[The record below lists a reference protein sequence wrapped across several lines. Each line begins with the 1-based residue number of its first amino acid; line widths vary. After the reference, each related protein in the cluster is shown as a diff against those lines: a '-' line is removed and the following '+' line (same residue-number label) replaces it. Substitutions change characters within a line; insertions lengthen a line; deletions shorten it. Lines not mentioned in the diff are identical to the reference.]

1 MQPAGARGKGMN
13 RTQWLVLWLA
23 FGVCAATQAQPPPLP
38 PTPPRVASPEIAA
51 DAKVTFRIRAA
62 EARAVALSSGGDV
75 PQIPF
80 GQTLPLAKGADGV
93 WSLTIGPVAPGA
105 YRYAFV
111 VDGVTTLDPA
121 QPRVSES
128 NDNTWSLFHMP
139 GAKFMDTLDVPHGA
153 VAEVRYYSAELGK
166 WRRMH
171 VYTPPDYGLAQKRY
185 PVLYLLHG
193 AFDSDDSWSTVG
205 RAADILDNL
214 IAEGRAAP
222 MIVVMP
228 AGHQGPFTVGGVASL
243 NIESFVRE
251 FDRDIRPYVEKHYTT
266 RTGLKS
272 TAIAGLSMGGAQ
284 TLEIAVRHLKD
295 FGYVG
300 VFSSGVLSDG
310 AGAVDAWGAQHAVQL
325 DDKTAR
331 SSLALLWFA
340 TGKDDFLLPTTNAT
354 VAMLEKHGL
363 HPIFHGSDG
372 GHVWANWRDYLHEF
386 VPQLFK

>member
-1 MQPAGARGKGMN
+1 MN
-13 RTQWLVLWLA
+13 QTQWLVLSLA
-23 FGVCAATQAQPPPLP
+23 FGVCAAAQAQPPPLP
-38 PTPPRVASPEIAA
+38 PTPPRVASPEVAA

-111 VDGVTTLDPA
+111 VDGVTTVDPA

-128 NDNTWSLFHMP
+128 NDNTWSLFHIP

-153 VAEVRYYSAELGK
+153 VAEVRYFSAELGK

-214 IAEGRAAP
+214 IAEGKAAP
-222 MIVVMP
+222 MIVAMP

-243 NIESFVRE
+243 NIDQFVRE

-266 RTGLKS
+266 RTGPKS

-310 AGAVDAWGAQHAVQL
+310 AGAVDAWGAQHAAQL
-325 DDKTAR
+325 DDKSER
-331 SSLALLWFA
+331 SSLALVWFG

-386 VPQLFK
+386 APQLFK

>member
-1 MQPAGARGKGMN
+1 MLLFVGLG
-13 RTQWLVLWLA
+13 LV
-23 FGVCAATQAQPPPLP
+23 AAVHAQPPAQAP
-38 PTPPRVASPEIAA
+38 PPRVVSPEVAA
-51 DAKVTFRIRAA
+51 DGKVTFRIRAG
-62 EARAVALSSGGDV
+62 EAHAVALSSGGDL

-93 WSLTIGPVAPGA
+93 WSLTVPAVAPGA

-111 VDGVTTLDPA
+111 VDGVSVVDPA
-121 QPRVSES
+121 QPRVSQS
-128 NDNTWSLFHMP
+128 NDSTWSLFMVP
-139 GAKFMDTLDVPHGA
+139 GAKFMDTLDVPHGT
-153 VAEVRYYSAELGK
+153 VAEVRYFSAELGK

-185 PVLYLLHG
+185 PVFYLLHG
-193 AFDSDDSWSTVG
+193 AFDSDDSWPTVG
-205 RAADILDNL
+205 RAADIVDNL
-214 IAEGRAAP
+214 IAEGKAAP

-228 AGHQGPFTVGGVASL
+228 AGHQGPFTLSGGPGSL
-243 NIESFVRE
+243 NLDGFVRE
-251 FDRDIRPYVEKHYTT
+251 FDRDIRPYVEKHYTVK
-266 RTGLKS
+266 TGPKS

-310 AGAVDAWGAQHAVQL
+310 AGAVDAWGAQHAAQL
-325 DDKTAR
+325 DDKGAR
-331 SSLALLWFA
+331 SSLDLVWLA

-363 HPIFHGSDG
+363 HPVFHGSGG
-372 GHVWANWRDYLHEF
+372 GHVWSNWRDYLYEF
-386 VPQLFK
+386 APQLFK

>member
-1 MQPAGARGKGMN
+1 MN
-13 RTQWLVLWLA
+13 RTRSMLLWIAL
-23 FGVCAATQAQPPPLP
+23 GLGMAAHAQPPAQPPP
-38 PTPPRVASPEIAA
+38 PRVSSPELAA
-51 DAKVTFRIRAA
+51 DGKVTFRIRAP
-62 EARAVALSSGGDV
+62 EARAVALTSGGDL

-80 GQTLPLAKGADGV
+80 GKTLPLEKGADGV
-93 WSLTIGPVAPGA
+93 WSLAIGPVAPGA

-111 VDGVTTLDPA
+111 VDGVTTVDPA
-121 QPRVSES
+121 QPRTSES
-128 NDNTWSLFHMP
+128 NDNTWSLFHVP
-139 GAKFMDTLDVPHGA
+139 GARFMDTLDVPHGT
-153 VAEVRYYSAELGK
+153 VAEVRYFSAELGK

-205 RAADILDNL
+205 READIVDNL
-214 IAEGRAAP
+214 IADGKAQP

-228 AGHQGPFTVGGVASL
+228 AGHQGPFNAAGGAGAMNL
-243 NIESFVRE
+243 GGFVRE

-266 RTGLKS
+266 RPGPKS

-300 VFSSGVLSDG
+300 VFSSGVLGGNG
-310 AGAVDAWGAQHAVQL
+310 ADAVDAWGTQHAAEL
-325 DDKTAR
+325 DDKNAR
-331 SSLALLWFA
+331 ASVALVWFA
-340 TGKDDFLLPTTNAT
+340 TGKDDFLLPTSKAT
-354 VAMLEKHGL
+354 VAMLENHGL

-372 GHVWANWRDYLHEF
+372 GHVWSNWRDYLHEF
-386 VPQLFK
+386 APQLFK

>member
-1 MQPAGARGKGMN
+1 MTATKWVLLWVALGVGTAAHAQPP
-13 RTQWLVLWLA
+13 
-23 FGVCAATQAQPPPLP
+23 AQPPP
-38 PTPPRVASPEIAA
+38 PRVVSPEIAA
-51 DAKVTFRIRAA
+51 DGKVTFRIRAA
-62 EARAVALSSGGDV
+62 EARAVALTSGGDL

-80 GQTLPLAKGADGV
+80 QQTLPLSKGADGV

-111 VDGVTTLDPA
+111 VDGVTTVDPA
-121 QPRVSES
+121 QPHTSES
-128 NDNTWSLFHMP
+128 NDNTWSLFGMA
-139 GAKFMDTLDVPHGA
+139 GAKFMDTLDVPHGT
-153 VAEVRYYSAELGK
+153 VAEVRYFSAELGK

-171 VYTPPDYGLAQKRY
+171 VYTPPAYGLAQSRY

-205 RAADILDNL
+205 RAADIIDNL
-214 IAEGRAAP
+214 IAEGKAAP
-222 MIVVMP
+222 MIVAMP
-228 AGHQGPFTVGGVASL
+228 AGHQGPFTLSGGAGSL
-243 NIESFVRE
+243 NLDGFVRE

-266 RTGLKS
+266 RTGPKS

-300 VFSSGVLSDG
+300 VFSSGVLAGNG
-310 AGAVDAWGAQHAVQL
+310 ADAVDAWGTQHAAQL
-325 DDKTAR
+325 DDKSAR
-331 SSLALLWFA
+331 ASLALLWLA

-363 HPIFHGSDG
+363 HAIFHGSDG
-372 GHVWANWRDYLHEF
+372 GHVWSNWRDYLHEF
-386 VPQLFK
+386 APQLFK